1 MFIFAH
7 VFAGAL
13 LGLGIW
19 HLTNDHRTIGICIAG
34 SILPDLIDKSL
45 GLLFPAVLGSGRTVF
60 HSLGIFFMI
69 LILTLMFTRSRLRV
83 PGIGAAGAIILHQ
96 VFDEMWALP
105 ANWFYPL
112 LGPFKGHMIPDYLGT
127 YFWFEITN
135 PSEWLFMLGTVM
147 ILVQANQYIT
157 RIPFP
162 VLSDPMKTGAF
173 TFAVTAFGCIGF
185 YLVAAGL
192 MSPEGTF
199 ITPLYNPV
207 TNVMAG
213 LLPLNA
219 AVVII
224 WEKFETSPSAMS

>member
-19 HLTNDHRTIGICIAG
+19 HLTNDRRTISICIAG
-34 SILPDLIDKSL
+34 SILPDLVDKSL
-45 GLLFPAVLGSGRTVF
+45 GLLFPVVLGSGRTVF
-60 HSLGIFFMI
+60 HSLGIFFAI
-69 LILTLMFTRSRLRV
+69 LLLTVMFIRSRIRV
-83 PGIGAAGAIILHQ
+83 PGIGIAGAILLHQ

-112 LGPFKGHMIPDYLGT
+112 LGPFQGHMIPDYLGT

-135 PSEWLFMLGTVM
+135 PSEWVFMFGTVM
-147 ILVQANQYIT
+147 ILVQSNPYIT
-157 RIPFP
+157 RILFP
-162 VLSDPMKTGAF
+162 ALSDPVKNGVF
-173 TFAVTAFGCIGF
+173 TFVAAAFGCIGL

-192 MSPEGTF
+192 MSTEGTF

-207 TNVMAG
+207 TTVMAG
-213 LLPLNA
+213 LLLLSG
-219 AVVII
+219 AVVILL
-224 WEKFETSPSAMS
+224 EKFKTSPLTMS